1 MTQPTAGWYD
11 EPNLAPA
18 SGKRGMPLWGWL
30 AIAGGVFAIVAAA
43 GVGVVLWALRMDD
56 APVARAREAIATYDD
71 AWVNADCA
79 ALERA
84 TTEQMREDWG
94 YDDCAEFVKDAKNFD
109 ERSRHYTTSI
119 RDETYAKGIVTVVT
133 VESYTDPDGTRYSD
147 HVTYTV
153 VDDNGTWRIDAV
165 HFADS
170 QGAIEHA

>member
-1 MTQPTAGWYD
+1 MTEPTAGWYD

-43 GVGVVLWALRMDD
+43 GVGVVLWALNMHSEPI
-56 APVARAREAIATYDD
+56 AAAREAIATYDA

-94 YDDCAEFVKDAKNFD
+94 YDDFDAFVKDATDFD
-109 ERSRHYTTSI
+109 ERNRSYTTTV
-119 RDETYAKGIVTVVT
+119 RDESYQAGVVTVVT
-133 VESYTDPDGTRYSD
+133 VESYTDADGTRYTD
-147 HVTYTV
+147 RVTYTV
-153 VDDNGTWRIDAV
+153 IEDNGVWRIDV
-165 HFADS
+165 VLFEEG
-170 QGAIEHA
+170 QGSVSHV